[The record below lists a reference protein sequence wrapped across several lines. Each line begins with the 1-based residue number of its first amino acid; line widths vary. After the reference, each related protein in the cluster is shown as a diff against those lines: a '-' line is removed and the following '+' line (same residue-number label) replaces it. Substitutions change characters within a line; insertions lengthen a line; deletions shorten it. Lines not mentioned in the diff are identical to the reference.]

1 MNRSSCS
8 CDYTPRHQH
17 TVLRGWTPPVSNNIQ
32 QGNACILSS
41 SSPLHLFC
49 SLPSAVCFSPLLI
62 NQLISILQLYSQF
75 TEEQLNGERG
85 FFLSWNDVPT
95 EEHKAA
101 MTSYIDQF
109 PHQGQSD
116 KKYAPLCSFSS
127 LVIRTVFR
135 SFFHLLV
142 HPPSFI
148 SHSLTH
154 RCRRRCYQPRDA
166 QCFQSKLWQAQVKSN
181 FWREKIQAKSWRG
194 GVNSGSTQ

>member
-8 CDYTPRHQH
+8 SDYTLRHQH

-32 QGNACILSS
+32 QGNACILLS

-49 SLPSAVCFSPLLI
+49 SLPSAVCFSPPLI

-75 TEEQLNGERG
+75 TEGQLNGERG
-85 FFLSWNDVPT
+85 FVFSWNDVPT

-101 MTSYIDQF
+101 MTSNIDQF
-109 PHQGQSD
+109 PHQGQSY
-116 KKYAPLCSFSS
+116 KSMHLSAHSLP

-135 SFFHLLV
+135 SFFHLVL
-142 HPPSFI
+142 SFCFYF
-148 SHSLTH
+148 SLTH
-154 RCRRRCYQPRDA
+154 RFRRHCYQPGDA
-166 QCFQSKLWQAQVKSN
+166 QCFQSKLWRAQVKSN

-194 GVNSGSTQ
+194 GICFGSIQ